1 MNMYKGRWSATNQ
14 LPYPVLADLLKL
26 SADGV
31 DGLAYA
37 LYTSVEVG
45 RENDY
50 GQLALELVNLLLKQ
64 ISSKMTPGQTLG
76 DYLG

>member
-1 MNMYKGRWSATNQ
+1 MNIWSTTNQ
-14 LPYPVLADLLKL
+14 LTYPVLADLLKL

-37 LYTSVEVG
+37 LYNSVEVG

-76 DYLG
+76 DYFG